1 MSDLNIN
8 SVSNT
13 NKVSGTDQEQK
24 NNKQVENKKQAKQS
38 IFIGDKNG
46 NGIIDRNDFSD
57 SRSWRAVLIRGLS
70 GKSWSG
76 NEKRISD
83 YTYQYESR
91 HVVQEQNSV
100 KTDTVPKGKIEQ

>member
-1 MSDLNIN
+1 MSYLNIN
-8 SVSNT
+8 SINNT
-13 NKVSGTDQEQK
+13 DKVSGTDQDQK
-24 NNKQVENKKQAKQS
+24 NNKQVENKKQANQS

-57 SRSWRAVLIRGLS
+57 DRSWRTVLVRGLS

-76 NEKRISD
+76 NEKRVSD

-91 HVVQEQNSV
+91 HVEQEQNSI
-100 KTDTVPKGKIEQ
+100 KTDTVPKEKK